1 VVLSSGLIVSAM
13 AVVNALG
20 DVIDPATGQVVAGM
34 RNADGKLAD
43 ARKVLRAGIPGN
55 ARPVENTTLGI
66 VATNARLTKTQVSRV
81 ASMADD
87 GLARAIYPAHTQ
99 ADGDTVFAL
108 ATGNWG
114 GTPDLTI
121 VGGLAADVMAEAIVR
136 AAVMAKSSGG
146 LPSASDLGTVPAR
159 FR

>member
-1 VVLSSGLIVSAM
+1 
-13 AVVNALG
+13 
-20 DVIDPATGQVVAGM
+20 
-34 RNADGKLAD
+34 
-43 ARKVLRAGIPGN
+43 
-55 ARPVENTTLGI
+55 
-66 VATNARLTKTQVSRV
+66 
-81 ASMADD
+81 MADD

-108 ATGNWG
+108 ATGNWS

-136 AAVMAKSSGG
+136 AVVMAKSSGG